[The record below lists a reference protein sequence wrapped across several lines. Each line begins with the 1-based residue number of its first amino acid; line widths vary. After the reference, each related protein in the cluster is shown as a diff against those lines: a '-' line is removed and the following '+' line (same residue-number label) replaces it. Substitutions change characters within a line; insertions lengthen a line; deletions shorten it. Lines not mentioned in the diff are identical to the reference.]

1 MNTKPNEEELKPI
14 QLNVDQ
20 ENAVETM
27 LEFLTTSREPYL
39 VLTGSAGTGKTTCV
53 QTAVKRYKG
62 NIALTA
68 PTNKATKVLRDMAL
82 KWGCD
87 NVQVRTIFSMLG
99 LVLKGDQENQ
109 YISAEG
115 QSSAGTVN
123 AIVVDEGSMIS
134 EELFSHIAESVLEY
148 GVKFIFMGD
157 PFQLPPVNEIESPVM
172 ILPSKIHLEKV
183 ERHDNQVLVAATEI
197 RNAAREGRKA
207 ILQSNNDESGGVWTC
222 DGKKFDRH
230 IEKAF
235 TSDTYADDTSS
246 VRVIA
251 WRNNAVNGYNKYIRQ
266 LLYPDSA
273 SQPYHI
279 GERVVI
285 CKPLYDMRVY
295 AAAMSGNSGPPP
307 IEVYTDDE
315 GVIVDITEEVHPIIK
330 DIRCNVLTLDIDGRE
345 KFFDVFTCHPAY
357 QETLDNKLAQAANL
371 AKTRKGAWQ
380 SFWDLK
386 GMFADARPCHA
397 ITAHRSQGS
406 TYEIALVDVADIS
419 ANYNFG
425 EMMKCLY
432 VACTRASRILIVRT
446 R

>member
-1 MNTKPNEEELKPI
+1 MSDETELKPI
-14 QLNVDQ
+14 TLNPDQ
-20 ENAVETM
+20 VNAVEVV
-27 LEFLTTSREPYL
+27 LEFLTRSREPYL
-39 VLTGSAGTGKTTCV
+39 VLTGSAGTGKSTCIW
-53 QTAVKRYKG
+53 TAVKQYAG

-68 PTNKATKVLRDMAL
+68 PTNKATKVLRDMAQ
-82 KWGCD
+82 KWDCT
-87 NVQVRTIFSMLG
+87 NVQVRTIYSLLG
-99 LVLKGDQENQ
+99 LVLKGDKENQ
-109 YISAEG
+109 YISADG
-115 QSSAGTVN
+115 QSSAGLVN
-123 AIVVDEGSMIS
+123 AIVVDEGSMVS

-148 GVKFIFMGD
+148 GVKYIFMGD

-183 ERHDNQVLVAATEI
+183 ERHDNQVLAAATEI

-207 ILQSNNDESGGVWTC
+207 VLQSNNDEYGGVWTC
-222 DGKKFDRH
+222 DAKKFDRQ

-235 TSDTYADDTSS
+235 TSDAYQDDSSS

-251 WRNNAVNGYNKYIRQ
+251 WRNMAVDGYNQYIRK
-266 LLYPDSA
+266 LLYADAA
-273 SQPYHI
+273 SQPFHV

-285 CKPLYDMRVY
+285 CKPLYDMRVF
-295 AAAMSGNSGPPP
+295 AAAASGNSGPPP

-315 GVIVDITEEVHPIIK
+315 GVIVQMTEELHPIVK

-345 KFFDVFTCHPAY
+345 RFFDVFTCHPAY
-357 QETLDNKLAQAANL
+357 KEALEHKLSEAANR
-371 AKTRKGAWQ
+371 AKTRKGSWQ

-406 TYEIALVDVADIS
+406 TYETVLVDVADIS
-419 ANYNFG
+419 ANYNFP

-432 VACTRASRILIVRT
+432 VACTRASRILVVRT